1 MASGSSPKEPAL
13 TVGQLEAGYPAC
25 CKALRLLLQEG
36 RTLTEIQR
44 TVCWERLD
52 LLYKALPRQYRDP
65 VLLHGL
71 LKRQMAART

>member
-71 LKRQMAART
+71 LKRQMATRT